1 MTRSSFYEEGSKL
14 LKPGAFEF
22 VLDSELKRAVRV
34 QNYLT
39 LVVVEARREW
49 EGMTVTA
56 DEGTLQDVAQMI
68 GSEIRETD
76 LLAHTDEGTLTLVLL
91 DTDFGDSTKVVN
103 RVVLQLDRHG
113 FPTALRITVGAA
125 CYPTHAVDVGSLK
138 HHALSHPLVSW
149 RFKQPVDPGP
159 LP

>member
-39 LVVVEARREW
+39 LVLLEARREW
-49 EGMTVTA
+49 EGMTVAA
-56 DEGTLQDVAQMI
+56 DEGTLRDVAQII
-68 GSEIRETD
+68 GSEIRDTD
-76 LLAHTDEGTLTLVLL
+76 LLARTDEGTLAFVLL
-91 DTDFGDSTKVVN
+91 DTDFDGSTKVVD
-103 RVVLQLDRHG
+103 RVASRIERHG
-113 FPTALRITVGAA
+113 LPTALRITVGAA

-138 HHALSHPLVSW
+138 HHARSHPLVSW
-149 RFKQPVDPGP
+149 R
-159 LP
+159 

>member
-1 MTRSSFYEEGSKL
+1 MTRSSFYEDGSKL

-49 EGMTVTA
+49 EGMTVPA
-56 DEGTLQDVAQMI
+56 DEGTLQDVAQII

-76 LLAHTDEGTLTLVLL
+76 LLARTDEGTLTLVLL

-103 RVVLQLDRHG
+103 RVVLQLHRHG
-113 FPTALRITVGAA
+113 FPTALRITAGAA

-138 HHALSHPLVSW
+138 HHARSHPLVSW
-149 RFKQPVDPGP
+149 RFKQPVDPGL